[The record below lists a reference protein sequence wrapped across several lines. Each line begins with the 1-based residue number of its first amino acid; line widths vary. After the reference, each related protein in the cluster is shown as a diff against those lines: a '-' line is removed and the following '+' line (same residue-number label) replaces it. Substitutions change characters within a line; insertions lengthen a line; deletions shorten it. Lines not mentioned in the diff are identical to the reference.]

1 MQQRTILALAFVM
14 MLVITVVTVI
24 VVSLA
29 FPNLQFLVRLVVSD
43 ATPTQAPTAIP
54 TPTPTPSPTPAPFIT
69 GTAAYLIDADTGRVL
84 YSLHST
90 QQLPIAS
97 TTKIMTA
104 IVTIENANLDQGI
117 IVQQSDLDQVPPDA
131 STAGLVV
138 GDYFRLRTLLYGLM
152 LPSGTDASIVIA
164 RAVAGSTANFV
175 AMMNRKA
182 QLLHLTHT
190 HFSSPHGYSGVDHYS
205 CAADLVT
212 LANYAMGNMLFAH
225 IVAQAAYNVRPSLY
239 THAYHWENK
248 NALLTTYQGA
258 DGVKTGWTDT
268 AGVCLVF
275 SAHRNGY
282 HLIGVVL
289 QAPSYDDVFADGAK
303 LLNLGFSKEQSA
315 RYQSVVSTVAQICK
329 QSWTSVVR
337 AALIQSSAH
346 SVPATFQGVI
356 GPGHVRE
363 SMQAG
368 ARSSRDTTAPCRW
381 QP

>member
-1 MQQRTILALAFVM
+1 MQQRTILAIAFVM
-14 MLVITVVTVI
+14 MLVLTVVTVI
-24 VVSLA
+24 VVNSV
-29 FPNLQFLVRLVVSD
+29 FPNLQFLVRLVVPD

-69 GTAAYLIDADTGRVL
+69 GTAAYVIDADTGRVL
-84 YSLHST
+84 YTQNST

-164 RAVAGSTANFV
+164 RAVAGTTAKFV
-175 AMMNRKA
+175 ALMNEKA

-239 THAYHWENK
+239 THAYHWENT

-258 DGVKTGWTDT
+258 DGVKTGWTDA

-275 SAHRNGY
+275 SARRNGY
-282 HLIGVVL
+282 HLIGAEL
-289 QAPSYDDVFADGAK
+289 QAPTYDDVFADGAK
-303 LLNLGFSKEQSA
+303 LLDLGFSKEQSA
-315 RYQSVVSTVAQICK
+315 RYQSVV
-329 QSWTSVVR
+329 
-337 AALIQSSAH
+337 
-346 SVPATFQGVI
+346 VP
-356 GPGHVRE
+356 PG
-363 SMQAG
+363 
-368 ARSSRDTTAPCRW
+368 
-381 QP
+381 

>member
-1 MQQRTILALAFVM
+1 MQQRTILAIAFVM
-14 MLVITVVTVI
+14 MLVITVVTFI
-24 VVSLA
+24 VVSSV
-29 FPNLQFLVRLVVSD
+29 FPHLGYLVGLVVPD
-43 ATPTQAPTAIP
+43 ATPTQAQTAVPTPPP
-54 TPTPTPSPTPAPFIT
+54 TPTPTPAPFIT
-69 GTAAYLIDADTGRVL
+69 GTAAYVIDADTGRVL

-104 IVTIENANLDQGI
+104 IVTIENANLDQGV

-190 HFSSPHGYSGVDHYS
+190 RFSSPHGYSGVNHFS
-205 CAADLVT
+205 CAADLAT
-212 LANYAMGNMLFAH
+212 LANYAMGNTLFAH
-225 IVAQAAYNVRPSLY
+225 IVAQVAYDVRPSLY
-239 THAYHWENK
+239 THAYHWENT

-258 DGVKTGWTDT
+258 DGVKTGWTAD

-275 SAHRNGY
+275 SARRNGY
-282 HLIGVVL
+282 HLIGVEL
-289 QAPSYDDVFADGAK
+289 QAPSYDDAFADGAK
-303 LLNLGFSKEQSA
+303 LLDLGFSEEQSA
-315 RYQSVVSTVAQICK
+315 RYQAVV
-329 QSWTSVVR
+329 
-337 AALIQSSAH
+337 
-346 SVPATFQGVI
+346 VP
-356 GPGHVRE
+356 PG
-363 SMQAG
+363 
-368 ARSSRDTTAPCRW
+368 
-381 QP
+381 